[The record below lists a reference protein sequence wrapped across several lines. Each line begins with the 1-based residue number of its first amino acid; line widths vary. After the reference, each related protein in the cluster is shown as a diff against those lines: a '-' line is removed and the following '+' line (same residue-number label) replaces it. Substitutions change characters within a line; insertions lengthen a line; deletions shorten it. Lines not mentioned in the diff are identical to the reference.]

1 MISMGTHLV
10 KVKDKMNKRNKQ
22 GASFIDDNPSRTTKE
37 EGWAAK
43 TQDYSRKSFQFTT

>member
-10 KVKDKMNKRNKQ
+10 NAKDKMNKQ
-22 GASFIDDNPSRTTKE
+22 GASFIDDDPSWTTRE

-43 TQDYSRKSFQFTT
+43 TQDYSRQSFQFTAY